1 VDKLKI
7 STWLGQSAA
16 AAGKP
21 QAEGAEGERNGI
33 WWIVAGIVITIAAV
47 VGREYIPQRSLDL
60 MAPGSHRYFISNDPN
75 RPWGSRVRWVD
86 ERDFHFQCHYAAQEN
101 FDYQPCGLTFLL
113 ARDGEGIH
121 GVDLRRFESLHVDL
135 AYQGTSRFVRVA
147 IRTFDPRF
155 SRENDGNSAR
165 MQSVNLRA
173 RDVAAPLTIA
183 LSELTVPEWW
193 IAQYNLPR
201 QFNIASLDNAGSVTI
216 DLPEQ
221 IRGAPQDLRIRAL
234 SLHGQWIHRE
244 TLYFAILCAWIAG
257 ALGTMGWR
265 FVGLRRRHGQQQLE
279 IEALTVRTARLRAE
293 REGLK
298 RLATVDELTG
308 VLNRRGIEE
317 WFVGEGSH
325 GRGIALL
332 VLDIDHFKQ
341 INDTHGHDTG
351 DLVLQHVAAVIA
363 ENIRAR
369 DLVGRW
375 GGEEFLVACM
385 DCAAQHAAV
394 VAEKIRQRIEAS
406 SFGLRHRL
414 AVTASLGVAM
424 IRDGDSLTSAFRRAD
439 AALYRAKS
447 MGRNRIVFDDE
458 VQEKPARASPE

>member
-7 STWLGQSAA
+7 STWLRRMGF
-16 AAGKP
+16 
-21 QAEGAEGERNGI
+21 GASSDGNGI
-33 WWIVAGIVITIAAV
+33 RWILAGIVMTVAAV
-47 VGREYIPQRSLDL
+47 VGREYVPQRSLDL
-60 MAPGSHRYFISNDPN
+60 MAPGSHRYFLSSDPTQ
-75 RPWGSRVRWVD
+75 PWGSRVRWVD
-86 ERDFHFQCHYAAQEN
+86 ERDFHFQCRYAAQDDFGYE
-101 FDYQPCGLTFLL
+101 PCSLTFLL
-113 ARDGEGIH
+113 APDGDATG
-121 GVDLRRFESLHVDL
+121 GVDLRRYESLHVDL

-147 IRTFDPRF
+147 IRTFDRRF

-173 RDVAAPLTIA
+173 RDVAAPLTIG
-183 LSELTVPEWW
+183 LSEFTVPEWW

-201 QFNIASLDNAGSVTI
+201 EFNIASLDNAGSVTI
-216 DLPEQ
+216 DLPER
-221 IRGAPQDLRIRAL
+221 IRGAPQDLRVRAL
-234 SLHGQWIHRE
+234 SLQGQWIHRE
-244 TLYFAILCAWIAG
+244 TLYFAILCAWVAG

-265 FVGLRRRHGQQQLE
+265 FARLRLRHGQQQLE

-298 RLATVDELTG
+298 RLATIDELTG

-317 WFVGEGSH
+317 TFAGEESH

-332 VLDIDHFKQ
+332 VLDVDRFKR

-369 DLVGRW
+369 DVVGRW
-375 GGEEFLVACM
+375 GGEEFLVACR
-385 DCAAQHAAV
+385 DCAPQHAAV

-406 SFGLRHRL
+406 SFGARHRI

-424 IRDGDSLTSAFRRAD
+424 MRDGDNLHSAFRRAD

-458 VQEKPARASPE
+458 PEEETACASPE